1 MCSESQFP
9 AVPILWSG
17 WRRLEEKDV
26 TPDHVKTKIHSL
38 TSDQAKLLETV
49 LGDFV
54 WITVGFLR
62 WCGVM
67 QMILLRLNYTENI
80 MGCYYEKIANQFIW
94 KLCCTNEL
102 WYFSIIKYFFYF
114 CERKKSQ
121 RNRIIFKYLL

>member
-17 WRRLEEKDV
+17 WRHLEEKDV

-54 WITVGFLR
+54 WITVGFFK
-62 WCGVM
+62 VM
-67 QMILLRLNYTENI
+67 WGYANDSFEIKLYRKYYGLLLWEN
-80 MGCYYEKIANQFIW
+80 
-94 KLCCTNEL
+94 
-102 WYFSIIKYFFYF
+102 
-114 CERKKSQ
+114 SQ
-121 RNRIIFKYLL
+121 SVYLEALLH